1 MKYYNLLR
9 IFLIFNIIFFVY
21 ACTETTIKKFDIT
34 KSFYLQFGRGSGWH
48 GLDTIEIKETGD
60 VTMIRMKNEWKDKT
74 IYYFWEK
81 TTISLNSLTI
91 KNIALKI
98 ESLDLISMKSNYRA
112 DIMDG
117 TQWILWIKQGEQKKS
132 IYFDNSFP
140 SAIKDFA
147 NFIDNELKKAGID
160 KAEWVRVPKNEAR
173 NHEKDIWN
181 SLK

>member
-1 MKYYNLLR
+1 MKYKNKLCLL
-9 IFLIFNIIFFVY
+9 LIICIIYFVY
-21 ACTETTIKKFDIT
+21 ACTETTNKKFDIT
-34 KSFYLQFGRGSGWH
+34 KSFYLQFGRGSGWQ

-60 VTMIRMKNEWKDKT
+60 VTMFRMKNELKDKT

-81 TTISLNSLTI
+81 STFSLNSLSI

-140 SAIKDFA
+140 NPIKDFA
-147 NFIDNELKKAGID
+147 IFIDNELKKAGVD
-160 KAEWVRVPKNEAR
+160 KVEWVRVPKNEGR
-173 NHEKDIWN
+173 NH
-181 SLK
+181 